1 MQRKLEKTVSAVL
14 ALVLVFALCACTV
27 AAPKTVIDYADV
39 ESFEA
44 ALNRGENLEGKVVQ
58 FKAMELHPQSAYGY
72 NIWAGEHLN
81 FVSEKNP
88 DVKGGDTLT
97 VKATSIE
104 SIIGSWIIHYEKV
117 ENAVIGENT
126 TSSGNEQES
135 QETVEET
142 VSNMTGI
149 QRPTGGMSADV
160 KQLETEPETTT
171 AALATPT
178 CETIGGD
185 IVAFNQKYGGP
196 HVSAYLIVKNTSDYP
211 VTFEDVRFDYEDN
224 DGKLLSVD
232 SNVECIPEA
241 LKPGQTG
248 YIYSYHYDISDI
260 DYSNGLKFEPEV
272 TIVPA
277 EGFYEIDISDI
288 NASIKDSS
296 LFPVNVVARGTN
308 NTDKDISFARPGAVM
323 FDKDDKVVGFCYTLE
338 SFDKGKTK
346 SFEVSGD
353 LLSDDYDPSC
363 VVKVE
368 VFAQGDSWF

>member
-1 MQRKLEKTVSAVL
+1 MQRKLEKLASAILSV
-14 ALVLVFALCACTV
+14 VLVFALCACTA
-27 AAPKTVIDYADV
+27 AAPKTVIDYADAG
-39 ESFEA
+39 SFEA

-142 VSNMTGI
+142 VSNMAGI

-211 VTFEDVRFDYEDN
+211 I
-224 DGKLLSVD
+224 
-232 SNVECIPEA
+232 C
-241 LKPGQTG
+241 PGF
-248 YIYSYHYDISDI
+248 S
-260 DYSNGLKFEPEV
+260 
-272 TIVPA
+272 
-277 EGFYEIDISDI
+277 
-288 NASIKDSS
+288 ASGMHS
-296 LFPVNVVARGTN
+296 
-308 NTDKDISFARPGAVM
+308 
-323 FDKDDKVVGFCYTLE
+323 TLE
-338 SFDKGKTK
+338 STE
-346 SFEVSGD
+346 SS
-353 LLSDDYDPSC
+353 LPSLSS
-363 VVKVE
+363 
-368 VFAQGDSWF
+368 